1 MAQKTPYDPEEGII
15 DLFDIVDDPE
25 ASPQPEPCGA
35 VRVGGGTGDAVP
47 EPAEREEDPGYI
59 VSRYPFENVDE
70 CQNIPESGV
79 SGESGKAP
87 EAATPWADP
96 VPEASAPEASS
107 EDLIRAFEEEMAKAG
122 AVAREGGDEDAP
134 EPLFA
139 SAPTEAA
146 RDPER
151 PVDGVSGVD
160 ASEDLGVLFGTGP
173 APTEAAFVEKD
184 APFRETP
191 PAVRDLAGETGEAS
205 YEGKAE
211 RAEEGSTLEEGT
223 TIEELFPEQPL
234 APEEPV
240 SEAEPDVPEQPED
253 VPHVEA
259 EAVVPHPGNQQ
270 AAERESGEPQSGD
283 PELVMPEP
291 QAGEPVAEPEPLPE
305 PASVLPSL
313 AVSVEASGDDPVK
326 AAEPVK
332 AAAPV
337 PSEPDDVE
345 ERLTRLEEALSRL
358 NERVTALEQRVNE
371 SGEEAAGAVSGDIE
385 ALLTEGNALCGQ
397 LRALAASRDFAS
409 SVAPEPK
416 FIPEPD
422 PEETSAS
429 HPSFAEAGSREAE
442 PAADESDDG
451 PDLFGLALESLEGRV
466 SVLEKRPVL
475 AAPDA
480 AGIAQDVLAL
490 VRVDMEKACEEQET
504 TARVL
509 EQLQRR
515 VQDLESRPLPQLILP
530 DLPDAEAITADVMSR
545 VRAEIDRIAAESA
558 ARVLRE
564 EIANLMKR

>member
-35 VRVGGGTGDAVP
+35 VRVGGGAGDAVP

-134 EPLFA
+134 EPPFA

-146 RDPER
+146 CDPER
-151 PVDGVSGVD
+151 PVDGASGVD

-173 APTEAAFVEKD
+173 ASAEAAFVEKD

-191 PAVRDLAGETGEAS
+191 PAERDLAGETGEAS

-211 RAEEGSTLEEGT
+211 RAEGESTL
-223 TIEELFPEQPL
+223 EELFPEQPL

-259 EAVVPHPGNQQ
+259 ESVVPQPGNQE

-305 PASVLPSL
+305 PASVLSPL

-326 AAEPVK
+326 AAE
-332 AAAPV
+332 PV

-429 HPSFAEAGSREAE
+429 HPSFAEAVSREAE